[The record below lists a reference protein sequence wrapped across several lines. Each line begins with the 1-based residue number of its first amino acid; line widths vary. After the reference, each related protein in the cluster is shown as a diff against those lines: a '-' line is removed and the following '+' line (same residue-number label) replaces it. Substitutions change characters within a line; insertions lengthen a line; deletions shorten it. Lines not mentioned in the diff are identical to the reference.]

1 MEKPASLKS
10 CLSNLLFIPAG
21 CLLRTSPLALLAC
34 LAIGLVGGAYLYY
47 DVNVDLFGI
56 GRPDFNELHF
66 NSNYT
71 QVHSDD
77 GSSWVIVYEK
87 AVPSVFSGLVR
98 HVSPIRLG
106 MDPFLT
112 HDILVTTGDFA
123 NPEIVS
129 TRVTDHHF
137 TWYSQNKSAPSGTI
151 NLIHAVPLN
160 EAIYNQLLEIRD
172 GQQAAFTGYE
182 IMRIDAYQKT
192 GEYIGKWEDS
202 GCNSMLVTSVQVQ
215 K

>member
-1 MEKPASLKS
+1 MAVLV
-10 CLSNLLFIPAG
+10 
-21 CLLRTSPLALLAC
+21 C
-34 LAIGLVGGAYLYY
+34 LAIGLLGGTYLYY
-47 DVNVDLFGI
+47 EVNVDLFGI
-56 GRPDFNELHF
+56 GRPDFNDLHF

-71 QVHSDD
+71 RVQSDN
-77 GSSWVIVYEK
+77 GTRWVFVYEK
-87 AVPSVFSGLVR
+87 TPPSVFSGLVR

-123 NPEIVS
+123 NPEMVS
-129 TRVTDHHF
+129 TRVFNHHF
-137 TWYSQNKSAPSGTI
+137 SWSTHNKSAPGGTI

-160 EAIYNQLLEIRD
+160 EAIYDQLLQIRN
-172 GQQAAFTGYE
+172 GQQAVFTGYE
-182 IMRIDAYQKT
+182 ILRIDAYQKT

>member
-21 CLLRTSPLALLAC
+21 CLLRTSPLAILAC

-71 QVHSDD
+71 QVQRND

-182 IMRIDAYQKT
+182 IIRIDAYQKT

-202 GCNSMLVTSVQVQ
+202 GCNSMLVTYVQVQ

>member
-21 CLLRTSPLALLAC
+21 CLLRTPTLAV
-34 LAIGLVGGAYLYY
+34 LVFLVAGVLGGTYLYY
-47 DVNVDLFGI
+47 AVNIDLFGI
-56 GRPDFNELHF
+56 GRPDFNALHF
-66 NSNYT
+66 NNNYT
-71 QVHSDD
+71 QVQSDD
-77 GSSWVIVYEK
+77 GSRWVIVYEK
-87 AVPSVFSGLVR
+87 PAMSLFSGLVR
-98 HVSPIRLG
+98 HVSPVRLG

-112 HDILVTTGDFA
+112 HDILVTSGDFA

-129 TRVTDHHF
+129 TSVFNHHF
-137 TWYSQNKSAPSGTI
+137 TWYSQNKSTPGGTI

-160 EAIYNQLLEIRD
+160 EAIYNQLLQIRN
-172 GQQAAFTGYE
+172 GQQAAFSGYE
-182 IMRIDAYQKT
+182 ILRIDAYQKS

>member
-1 MEKPASLKS
+1 M
-10 CLSNLLFIPAG
+10 
-21 CLLRTSPLALLAC
+21 LRTSPLAILAC

-56 GRPDFNELHF
+56 GRPDFNALHF
-66 NSNYT
+66 NSNDT
-71 QVHSDD
+71 QVQSDN
-77 GSSWVIVYEK
+77 GNNWVIVYEK
-87 AVPSVFSGLVR
+87 ATPSIFTGLVR

-129 TRVTDHHF
+129 TRVSNHHF
-137 TWYSQNKSAPSGTI
+137 SWSTQNKSAPGGTI

-160 EAIYNQLLEIRD
+160 EAIYDQLLEIRN
-172 GQQAAFTGYE
+172 GQQAAFSGYE

>member
-1 MEKPASLKS
+1 
-10 CLSNLLFIPAG
+10 
-21 CLLRTSPLALLAC
+21 LAILVF
-34 LAIGLVGGAYLYY
+34 LAIGLLGGTYLYNE
-47 DVNVDLFGI
+47 VNVDLFGI
-56 GRPDFNELHF
+56 GRPDFNDLHF

-71 QVHSDD
+71 QVQSNN
-77 GSSWVIVYEK
+77 GNSWVIVFEK
-87 AVPSVFSGLVR
+87 PTPSIFTGLVR
-98 HVSPIRLG
+98 HVSPIRLW

-129 TRVTDHHF
+129 TSVFNHHF
-137 TWYSQNKSAPSGTI
+137 SWSTQNKSAPGGTI

-160 EAIYNQLLEIRD
+160 EAIYDQLLGIKN
-172 GQQAAFTGYE
+172 GQQAAFSGYE
-182 IMRIDAYQKT
+182 ILRIDAYQKM

-202 GCNSMLVTSVQVQ
+202 GCNTMLVTSVQVQ